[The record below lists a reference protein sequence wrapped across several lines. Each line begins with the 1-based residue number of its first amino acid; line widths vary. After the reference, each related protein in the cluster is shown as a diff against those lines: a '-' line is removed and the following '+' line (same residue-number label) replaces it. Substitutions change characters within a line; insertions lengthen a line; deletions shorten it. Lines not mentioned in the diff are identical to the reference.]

1 MKNRFTQLI
10 QQLTLTAQGDN
21 QFCGQSEDLGLPQ
34 VFGGQIVA
42 QSLAAAMQKVEPARH
57 LHSCHTYFLKAGEV
71 SVPIIYHTE
80 ILRQGNR
87 FTVVNVNAMQHC
99 QLIARTMA
107 SFQDEET
114 GFSHQVAMP
123 TVAEP
128 AAFASEN
135 QLIEALAAQLPPKLK
150 ALYQTERPFDV
161 RVKYPN
167 NPFQPQV
174 LPAEQLIWAKTNG
187 EAPPDS
193 RLHQCLAAYFSDFHC
208 ILTML
213 HPHARSVMQPT
224 MRIATLDHSMW
235 FHRAFD
241 FNQWLLFALDSPN
254 AYGGRGITR
263 GQVFNPQGEL
273 LCSYQQEGLIREIA
287 AEKAGN

>member
-1 MKNRFTQLI
+1 MKNRLTQLI
-10 QQLTLTAQGDN
+10 QLLTLTPLDEHR
-21 QFCGQSEDLGLPQ
+21 FCGQSEDLGLPQ

-42 QSLAAAMQKVEPARH
+42 QSLAAATQKVALERH
-57 LHSCHTYFLKAGEV
+57 LHSCHSYFIKAGEV
-71 SVPIIYHTE
+71 GVPIIYHTE
-80 ILRQGNR
+80 ILRQGNS
-87 FTVVNVNAMQHC
+87 FTVVNVNAMQHNH
-99 QLIARTMA
+99 LLARTMA
-107 SFQDEET
+107 SFQRDEA
-114 GFSHQVAMP
+114 GFSHQVKMP
-123 TVAEP
+123 NVAEP

-135 QLIEALAAQLPPKLK
+135 QLIYALAAHLPPKLK
-150 ALYQTERPFDV
+150 AIFQTERPFDV
-161 RVKYPN
+161 RIKYPN
-167 NPFQPQV
+167 NPFEPQR
-174 LPAEQLIWAKTNG
+174 LPAEQQIWAKVNG
-187 EAPPDS
+187 EAPQDV

-254 AYGGRGITR
+254 AYAGRGITR

-273 LCSYQQEGLIREIA
+273 LFSYQQEGLIREMPP
-287 AEKAGN
+287 EK